1 MKLTKTQFAQFL
13 LEELNEIWGK
23 DKPEPESPL
32 PDFATSKRVQDV
44 ADKYER
50 LFGHR
55 PGAPAELARS
65 SAQLYELV
73 AQELEKR
80 MSGEEIGRITKDDLT
95 EAVTTVLKEHA
106 KDYTW
111 GVLGIGRVANQYD
124 LRPLKGDC
132 NE

>member
-1 MKLTKTQFAQFL
+1 MRLTKTQFAQFL
-13 LEELNEIWGK
+13 LEELNEIWQK
-23 DKPEPESPL
+23 EESETESPL
-32 PDFATSKRVQDV
+32 PDFATPKRVQDV
-44 ADKYER
+44 AAKYER

-55 PGAPAELARS
+55 AGAPAELARS

-95 EAVTTVLKEHA
+95 EAVTAVFKEHA

-111 GVLGIGRVANQYD
+111 GVLGAGRVANQYE
-124 LRPLKGDC
+124 LKPLKGHCD
-132 NE
+132 E

>member
-13 LEELNEIWGK
+13 LEELNEIWQK
-23 DKPEPESPL
+23 EESETESPL
-32 PDFATSKRVQDV
+32 PDFATPERVQDV

-55 PGAPAELARS
+55 AGAPAELARS

-80 MSGEEIGRITKDDLT
+80 MRTKDIGRITKDDLT
-95 EAVTTVLKEHA
+95 EAITTVLKEHA

-111 GVLGIGRVANQYD
+111 GVLGANRVANQYN
-124 LRPLKGDC
+124 LKPLKGRCD
-132 NE
+132 E

>member
-23 DKPEPESPL
+23 DTPEPESPL
-32 PDFATSKRVQDV
+32 PDFATPKRVQDV

-55 PGAPAELARS
+55 AGAPAELARS

-95 EAVTTVLKEHA
+95 EAITAVLKEHA

-111 GVLGIGRVANQYD
+111 GVLGAGRVANQYE
-124 LRPLKGDC
+124 LKPLKGHCD
-132 NE
+132 E